1 MSLSTDRSSPRSF
14 RSRNLLFGKV
24 LLIKVKLRSS
34 SFVRGA
40 FVVQVNPIKFEEFGG
55 KVADAVVQN
64 AAIRLAR
71 PKRHKRSRNHV
82 TWLQ

>member
-1 MSLSTDRSSPRSF
+1 MKINKSSETYKTVHRLSPVKASKIRRDSVRSS
-14 RSRNLLFGKV
+14 RSRNLLSGKV

-55 KVADAVVQN
+55 NMADVQN
-64 AAIRLAR
+64 AAI
-71 PKRHKRSRNHV
+71 
-82 TWLQ
+82 